1 MSVQTSIIQVGR
13 VVRVTV
19 ETIYPE
25 GQILEFHGGTCTVEL
40 QRDFLDVRDYHTRN
54 TINAIYTG
62 QTIIIT
68 IRQEP
73 QDGDTGDIVGVQTQ
87 SDAPMLNVRQEWNDD
102 LIEPYE
108 DEESEPQT
116 SILEDIERA
125 SQTRVIRLPNIPE
138 EE

>member
-1 MSVQTSIIQVGR
+1 MPVQTSMIQVGR

-19 ETIYPE
+19 ETLYPE
-25 GQILEFHGGTCTVEL
+25 GQNLEFHGGTCTVEL
-40 QRDFLDVRDYHTRN
+40 QRDFLDVRDYHTRD

-73 QDGDTGDIVGVQTQ
+73 QDGDTGDIVGVQ
-87 SDAPMLNVRQEWNDD
+87 ND